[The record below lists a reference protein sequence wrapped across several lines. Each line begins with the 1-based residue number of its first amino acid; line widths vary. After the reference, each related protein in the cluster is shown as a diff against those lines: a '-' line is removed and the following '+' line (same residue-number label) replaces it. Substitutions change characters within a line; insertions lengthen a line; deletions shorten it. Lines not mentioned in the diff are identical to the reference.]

1 MIYKEQS
8 SDIKRADKKRKSNCP
23 IYQHSLS
30 PTLSPLASAIKIAL
44 FGIGMVHGT
53 ANAATIEVNSNLDDG
68 TDCTLRDAIVSLN
81 IGVLQQGCINVGGPF
96 GDDDIV
102 NIADTLTGDT
112 ISLVNG
118 VLEVSNIVNSD
129 VVSRPSLI
137 LNGNGVT
144 VDAGLQS
151 SAFFV
156 DNASL
161 TIINATIAGGTSSG
175 FGVFGIDTRYSSVSL
190 TNSQVSNGVR
200 GYSSNVDVIN
210 SDISSNSNGDGI
222 SASLSELNVINSNV
236 SGNSGSGISAGNLS
250 QVTIDST
257 TVSDNSDGG
266 VDLFYY
272 AYTDIINSTITA
284 NSSSRSGSAVSVIQS
299 LSPDPYYSGFGPSF
313 VNIIGSTISGNSST
327 GSGASIA
334 AEERGAINITN
345 SIIANTIGGSDC
357 FNRVDSQINIDSSSI
372 IEDGS
377 CQTLARAIDPVL
389 LPLAD
394 NGCVVMSGALGSQ
407 ACVMTHALGVG
418 SPAIDTALNS
428 DLVVDQ
434 IGTARPQGAGSDVGA
449 FEVASN
455 TLPRITV
462 PRTFA
467 QEGDG
472 FARVEVLLSELSDE
486 EVRVRF
492 RTVVPNGQNNPATS
506 NVDYI
511 DRSGTI
517 VFPPGV
523 IRRTRTMMV
532 LDDNDVEPNEVF
544 RFELSQPINAE
555 IAGDGSGLQRVFILN
570 DDDIASVDLPELTV
584 ARTSAREDDG
594 FVRVEVLLSEPSTDE
609 IRVDF
614 RTVIPS
620 GQNNPATSGVDYID
634 RSGTIVFPPGV
645 VRRTRTMTINDDNI
659 VEANEA
665 FRFELSNARNAEIA
679 DDGSALQRVF
689 IINDD

>member
-1 MIYKEQS
+1 
-8 SDIKRADKKRKSNCP
+8 
-23 IYQHSLS
+23 
-30 PTLSPLASAIKIAL
+30 
-44 FGIGMVHGT
+44 
-53 ANAATIEVNSNLDDG
+53 
-68 TDCTLRDAIVSLN
+68 
-81 IGVLQQGCINVGGPF
+81 VLQQGCTNVGGPF

-118 VLEVSNIVNSD
+118 VLEVSNIVNFD

-449 FEVASN
+449 FEVHCA
-455 TLPRITV
+455 
-462 PRTFA
+462 
-467 QEGDG
+467 
-472 FARVEVLLSELSDE
+472 
-486 EVRVRF
+486 
-492 RTVVPNGQNNPATS
+492 
-506 NVDYI
+506 
-511 DRSGTI
+511 
-517 VFPPGV
+517 
-523 IRRTRTMMV
+523 
-532 LDDNDVEPNEVF
+532 
-544 RFELSQPINAE
+544 
-555 IAGDGSGLQRVFILN
+555 
-570 DDDIASVDLPELTV
+570 
-584 ARTSAREDDG
+584 
-594 FVRVEVLLSEPSTDE
+594 
-609 IRVDF
+609 
-614 RTVIPS
+614 
-620 GQNNPATSGVDYID
+620 
-634 RSGTIVFPPGV
+634 
-645 VRRTRTMTINDDNI
+645 
-659 VEANEA
+659 
-665 FRFELSNARNAEIA
+665 
-679 DDGSALQRVF
+679 
-689 IINDD
+689 